1 MPLSEQTQT
10 MSNDQAFS
18 KEQEMEHACHITSFF
33 FGLDSLLQLV
43 IVENNY
49 TFTHLSRYKI

>member
-33 FGLDSLLQLV
+33 WVRLIIAIS
-43 IVENNY
+43 Y
-49 TFTHLSRYKI
+49 S

>member
-18 KEQEMEHACHITSFF
+18 KEQEMEHACHITFF
-33 FGLDSLLQLV
+33 C
-43 IVENNY
+43 
-49 TFTHLSRYKI
+49 